1 MTRRKNKLRRRSA
14 RVARRRGV
22 TVTQH
27 ITDKPIPAR
36 LASVSVEHTP
46 ALIEQIRRN
55 TPHVD
60 ICEVTIS
67 GGTRRNVRAFSIIL
81 PSGEAGPRLEDD
93 WFIRIEADADAD
105 ADEQTIFLEFAL
117 ATLML
122 TPAEHHPTLKTLAAS
137 GHLHQALELAQSL
150 IGEP

>member
-1 MTRRKNKLRRRSA
+1 MKRRKNKPRRRSA

-81 PSGEAGPRLEDD
+81 PTDEVGDE

-105 ADEQTIFLEFAL
+105 ADAQTIFLEFAL

-137 GHLHQALELAQSL
+137 GHLHQALELAQTL
-150 IGEP
+150 IGDP

>member
-1 MTRRKNKLRRRSA
+1 MTRRKNKPRRRSA

-46 ALIEQIRRN
+46 ALIEQLRRN

-67 GGTRRNVRAFSIIL
+67 GGTRRDVRAFSIIL
-81 PSGEAGPRLEDD
+81 PTDVLGDE

-105 ADEQTIFLEFAL
+105 ADAQTIFLEFAL

-150 IGEP
+150 IGDP

>member
-1 MTRRKNKLRRRSA
+1 MTRRKNKPRRRSA

-46 ALIEQIRRN
+46 ALIEQLRRN

-81 PSGEAGPRLEDD
+81 PTDEVGDE

-105 ADEQTIFLEFAL
+105 ADAQTIFLEFAL

-137 GHLHQALELAQSL
+137 GHLHQGLELAQSL

>member
-1 MTRRKNKLRRRSA
+1 MTRRKNKPRRRSA

-46 ALIEQIRRN
+46 ALIEQLRRN
-55 TPHVD
+55 APHVD

-67 GGTRRNVRAFSIIL
+67 GGTRRDVRAFSIIL
-81 PSGEAGPRLEDD
+81 PTDTLGDE

-105 ADEQTIFLEFAL
+105 ADAQTIFLEFAL

>member
-1 MTRRKNKLRRRSA
+1 MTRRKNKPRRRSA
-14 RVARRRGV
+14 RVARRRAF
-22 TVTQH
+22 TYTQH
-27 ITDKPIPAR
+27 INDKPIPAR

-46 ALIEQIRRN
+46 ALIEQLRRN

-81 PSGEAGPRLEDD
+81 PTDEVGDE

-105 ADEQTIFLEFAL
+105 ADAQTIFLEFAL

-150 IGEP
+150 IGDP

>member
-1 MTRRKNKLRRRSA
+1 MTRRKNKPRRRSA

-46 ALIEQIRRN
+46 ALIEQLRRN

-81 PSGEAGPRLEDD
+81 PTDEVGDE

-105 ADEQTIFLEFAL
+105 ADAQTIFLEFAL

-150 IGEP
+150 IGDP

>member
-1 MTRRKNKLRRRSA
+1 MTRRKNKPRRRSA

-46 ALIEQIRRN
+46 ALIEQLRRN

-81 PSGEAGPRLEDD
+81 PTDEVGDE

-105 ADEQTIFLEFAL
+105 ADAQTIFLEFAL

>member
-1 MTRRKNKLRRRSA
+1 MTRRKNKPRRRSA

-46 ALIEQIRRN
+46 ALIEQLRRN

-67 GGTRRNVRAFSIIL
+67 GGTRRDVRAFSIIL
-81 PSGEAGPRLEDD
+81 PTDTLGDE

-105 ADEQTIFLEFAL
+105 ADAQTIFLEFAL